1 MVMNRWLIGVMSLAL
16 SAMAAAGPTAT
27 EGSGKSEKP
36 LDLTVPR
43 QAGQWT
49 DLAVRSVP
57 LEPALASSGTA
68 RPADATATPARS
80 RPYGTGYEARMSPAA
95 AMGSPGR
102 GAGSPPAAAP
112 RGKGR

>member
-16 SAMAAAGPTAT
+16 SAMAAAGPMST

-49 DLAVRSVP
+49 DLAVRSVAR
-57 LEPALASSGTA
+57 EPTLAAFGPA
-68 RPADATATPARS
+68 RPADATPPTRS
-80 RPYGTGYEARMSPAA
+80 QPYGTGYEARMSPAA

-102 GAGSPPAAAP
+102 SAGSPPAAAP
-112 RGKGR
+112 RGRGR